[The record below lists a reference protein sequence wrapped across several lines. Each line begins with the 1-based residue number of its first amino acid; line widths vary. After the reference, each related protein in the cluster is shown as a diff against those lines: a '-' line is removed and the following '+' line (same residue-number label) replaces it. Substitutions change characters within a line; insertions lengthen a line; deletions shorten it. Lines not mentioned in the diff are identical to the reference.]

1 MSFARQTLALATLAL
16 LAACEQTPTENTSAP
31 ANSSATIV
39 RALPAFAVDSKTALA
54 QIATYGPPW
63 SAATPGE
70 PMEDPATGGRA
81 TVMTGPDGSAQ
92 VFSRVE
98 GTVWQ
103 VRLVTG
109 TPGSCGSSA
118 PLIAAFP
125 KVVEMLAPGT
135 VISPAIKL
143 EIGNGMT
150 DLKPTTRELP
160 GMRITVV
167 GGCSHWLTVAVP
179 DKAAAASPSS
189 PKSAS

>member
-1 MSFARQTLALATLAL
+1 MSLARQTLALATLAL
-16 LAACEQTPTENTSAP
+16 LAACDRTPTENTAEP

-39 RALPAFAVDSKTALA
+39 RALPSFAVDSKTALA

-135 VISPAIKL
+135 VITPAMKL

-150 DLKPTTRELP
+150 DLKPTIRELP

-179 DKAAAASPSS
+179 EKAGATSPSS

>member
-1 MSFARQTLALATLAL
+1 MSLARHTLALTTLAL
-16 LAACEQTPTENTSAP
+16 LAACDRTSTDNAAEP

-135 VISPAIKL
+135 VITPAMKL

-150 DLKPTTRELP
+150 DLKPTIRELH

-179 DKAAAASPSS
+179 EKAGAASPSS

>member
-1 MSFARQTLALATLAL
+1 MSLARLSIPLATLAL
-16 LAACEQTPTENTSAP
+16 LAACDKTPTANEAAP

-39 RALPAFAVDSKTALA
+39 RALPSFAVGSKTALA

-135 VISPAIKL
+135 VISPAMKL

-150 DLKPTTRELP
+150 DLKPTIHELP

-179 DKAAAASPSS
+179 EKTASPSS